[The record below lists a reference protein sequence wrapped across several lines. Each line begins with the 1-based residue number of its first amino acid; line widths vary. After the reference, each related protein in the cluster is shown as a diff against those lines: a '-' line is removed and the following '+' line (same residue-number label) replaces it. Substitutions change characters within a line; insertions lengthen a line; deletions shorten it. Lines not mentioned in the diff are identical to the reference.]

1 MKESSTGTEAT
12 QAQYT
17 YTGSVLDTIT
27 YGNGFITQYLY
38 EDGFGRL
45 TGMKHLKGSTILNQ
59 YSYTYDNNGNITER
73 TSNGQTVTFGYDE
86 LDRIIASSEANEQY
100 SYDVKGNR
108 MVQLST
114 ASSLHTDT
122 MDYTYDQANQLKSVT
137 RNGTATTYKY
147 DGDGLMREKNNG
159 NTTRFYYDGENII
172 AEGSISGSTVSFKA
186 RYVRGYQLISMKN
199 QWGTVGYYLENGHGD
214 VVNLYKQ
221 DQTLLNTYDY
231 DLWGNP
237 KVTEEADQYNNPFRY
252 AGEYGDTN
260 TGLQNL
266 RARWYDPSIGR
277 FITEDTWEG
286 RINHPDSQNPYVY
299 VVNNPLI
306 YVDPSGHIFD
316 VIFDIASLAYDT
328 YQFVQDPSWENVGYM
343 GLDVAAAAI
352 PFVPSASAPLR
363 SLNKVDDVSDA
374 VSSVAK
380 VSGNARTFTSPDK
393 YVGETATAIEAKY
406 PGRVVDVN
414 KNVYRPDGTK
424 LTDYDIELD
433 NAIIQVKSGSGKGAT
448 GQASRTASSSNK
460 EVIIYLPDQSPNA
473 AVVKGA
479 QKEGFKVFTNQ
490 DDLINY
496 VGR

>member
-1 MKESSTGTEAT
+1 MTDETGTTQYQYNRDSTLRKVTYPDSKTVLYEYNESGTRKSMTDPFGAITLYLYDNDDRLTKVSLKESSTGAEAT

-27 YGNGFITQYLY
+27 YGNGLITQYAY

-73 TSNGQTVTFGYDE
+73 TSNCQTVTFGYDE

-108 MVQLST
+108 TVQLST

-122 MDYTYDQANQLKSVT
+122 MDYTYDQANPLKSVT
-137 RNGTATTYKY
+137 RNGVVTAYKY

-159 NTTRFYYDGENII
+159 STTRFYYDGENII

-237 KVTEEADQYNNPFRY
+237 KVTEEADQYSNPFRY
-252 AGEYGDTN
+252 AGEYWDTN

-299 VVNNPLI
+299 VVNNPLR
-306 YVDPSGHIFD
+306 YVDPSGNYYWSVAGAIAGAIGNAGYQSIKAILAGD
-316 VIFDIASLAYDT
+316 DIL
-328 YQFVQDPSWENVGYM
+328 
-343 GLDVAAAAI
+343 AAAAAGGLVEGAI
-352 PFVPSASAPLR
+352 TGGFATSGVPILMAASGAVGSA
-363 SLNKVDDVSDA
+363 V
-374 VSSVAK
+374 
-380 VSGNARTFTSPDK
+380 GNAVEQLVANDEPFSIR
-393 YVGETATAIEAKY
+393 ET
-406 PGRVVDVN
+406 
-414 KNVYRPDGTK
+414 
-424 LTDYDIELD
+424 LL
-433 NAIIQVKSGSGKGAT
+433 
-448 GQASRTASSSNK
+448 
-460 EVIIYLPDQSPNA
+460 
-473 AVVKGA
+473 
-479 QKEGFKVFTNQ
+479 EGFKGGGTNFGNPTNNAISYGI
-490 DDLINY
+490 DAIEVVLERLSD
-496 VGR
+496 